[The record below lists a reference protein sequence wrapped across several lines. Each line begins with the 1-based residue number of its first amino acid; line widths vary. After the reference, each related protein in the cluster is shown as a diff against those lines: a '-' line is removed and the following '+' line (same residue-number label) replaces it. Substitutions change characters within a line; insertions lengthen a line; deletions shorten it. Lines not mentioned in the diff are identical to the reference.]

1 MDTDKWRRRT
11 TIEEGQILGLEA
23 LVFAVLKVMVFAP
36 FFVSN
41 GSKLWDLTVDTS
53 FAILSMMRIQ
63 SNIYLYILGIY
74 TRAPYLEKMDLWNVF
89 LIVE

>member
-11 TIEEGQILGLEA
+11 TIEEAQILGVEA
-23 LVFAVLKVMVFAP
+23 LVFTVLKVIVFAP

-41 GSKLWDLTVDTS
+41 GSKLWDLTVGTS

-63 SNIYLYILGIY
+63 PNIYIYIY
-74 TRAPYLEKMDLWNVF
+74 TRH
-89 LIVE
+89 IH